1 MKKSKL
7 GVRTILLYFLI
18 PIIIFLTA
26 FYPSDKSTEIANN
39 ALLNAEKSKSLPEN
53 TEDGKLETK
62 KINDE
67 NDANYNQE
75 KDTGIDLFAPPKEVL
90 PKSAKDSI
98 LPKPSYLTAQSGGM
112 ERKKEKVYYE
122 PAERPNGY
130 YENNRM
136 RVEKQERVD
145 EATKM
150 AEIKRLV
157 EGIKNANS
165 PAEPAKTDKNDA
177 VALPEIID
185 PSQAGR
191 GGADRFFSTNNRFLS
206 TKSVMV
212 DLNTKNVVALAEIME
227 TKRVRENTSIRIKV
241 LETFKFGNTTIQSG
255 SFLTGICNFTGNGDR
270 LSITLN
276 SMVINSNY
284 LAVNG
289 KVLDMDGAN
298 GIQIYSMQEQKN
310 KNNVLSTIGQG
321 ASSQT
326 SPLYVMGSN
335 GTNVGSQVMGQVIG
349 GVASQT
355 LNAGQALLAQKLSK
369 LYADINAGHR
379 VYISISP
386 KNQ

>member
-1 MKKSKL
+1 MKKSNF

-26 FYPSDKSTEIANN
+26 FYPSDKSTELANN

-62 KINDE
+62 KKNDE

-98 LPKPSYLTAQSGGM
+98 LSKPSYITTQPRGVG
-112 ERKKEKVYYE
+112 RKKEKVYYE

-130 YENNRM
+130 YENNRL
-136 RVEKQERVD
+136 RVEKQEKED
-145 EATKM
+145 EAAKM
-150 AEIKRLV
+150 AEIKKLV
-157 EGIKNANS
+157 ENIKRANS
-165 PAEPAKTDKNDA
+165 PAQQAQTDKND
-177 VALPEIID
+177 VVELPEMIV

-191 GGADRFFSTNNRFLS
+191 GETERFFSTNNRFLS

-255 SFLTGICNFTGNGDR
+255 TFLTGICNFTGNGDR

-289 KVLDMDGAN
+289 TVLDMDGAN
-298 GIQIYSMQEQKN
+298 GIQIYGMQEQKN
-310 KNNVLSTIGQG
+310 KNTVLSRVGQG
-321 ASSQT
+321 ASSET
-326 SPLYVMGSN
+326 TPLYVMGNS
-335 GTNVGSQVMGQVIG
+335 GTNVGSQVIGQVIG

-369 LYADINAGHR
+369 LYADVNAGHR

>member
-1 MKKSKL
+1 MEKSN
-7 GVRTILLYFLI
+7 VSIRMILLYFLI
-18 PIIIFLTA
+18 PILIILTA
-26 FYPSDKSTEIANN
+26 FYPSDKSKELANN
-39 ALLNAEKSKSLPEN
+39 ALLNAEKSQGLPEN
-53 TEDGKLETK
+53 TEDGKLESK
-62 KINDE
+62 KVNQE

-75 KDTGIDLFAPPKEVL
+75 KGNSIDLFEKPQEVL

-98 LPKPSYLTAQSGGM
+98 IPTPINKTAPSGM
-112 ERKKEKVYYE
+112 GRKKEKVYYE

-130 YENNRM
+130 YENNRV
-136 RVEKQERVD
+136 RVEKQENEE
-145 EATKM
+145 EAKKM
-150 AEIKRLV
+150 AEIKKLV
-157 EGIKNANS
+157 EDIKTANS
-165 PAEPAKTDKNDA
+165 PVQQAKAENND
-177 VALPEIID
+177 VISLPEMID
-185 PSQAGR
+185 PSPSRR
-191 GGADRFFSTNNRFLS
+191 GSERFFSANNRSLS

-241 LETFKFGNTTIQSG
+241 LETIKFGNTTIQSG
-255 SFLTGICNFTGNGDR
+255 SYLTGICNFTGNGDR

-289 KVLDMDGAN
+289 SVLDMDGAN
-298 GIQIYSMQEQKN
+298 GIQIYGMQEQKN
-310 KNNVLSTIGQG
+310 KNTVLSHIGQG

-326 SPLYVMGSN
+326 TPLYMMGTG
-335 GTNVGSQVMGQVIG
+335 GTNVSQQVLGQVIG

-369 LYADINAGHR
+369 LYADINAGHK
-379 VYISISP
+379 VYISIST

>member
-1 MKKSKL
+1 MEKSKL
-7 GVRTILLYFLI
+7 GIRTILLYFLV

-26 FYPSDKSTEIANN
+26 FYPSNESTELANN
-39 ALLNAEKSKSLPEN
+39 ALLNAEKSKNLPEN

-75 KDTGIDLFAPPKEVL
+75 KDTGIDLFASPKEVL
-90 PKSAKDSI
+90 PKSATDSI
-98 LPKPSYLTAQSGGM
+98 PAPISKTAQSGGVG
-112 ERKKEKVYYE
+112 RKKEKVYYE

-130 YENNRM
+130 YENNRI
-136 RVEKQERVD
+136 RVEKEERED
-145 EATKM
+145 EAKKM

-157 EGIKNANS
+157 EDIKNANS
-165 PAEPAKTDKNDA
+165 PTQQAKTDKND
-177 VALPEIID
+177 VIALPEMIN

-191 GGADRFFSTNNRFLS
+191 GGAERFFSANNRSLS

-241 LETFKFGNTTIQSG
+241 LETIKFGNTTIQSG
-255 SFLTGICNFTGNGDR
+255 SYLTGICNFTGNGDR

-289 KVLDMDGAN
+289 NVLDMDGAN
-298 GIQIYSMQEQKN
+298 GIQIYGMQEQKN
-310 KNNVLSTIGQG
+310 KNNVLSNVGQG

-326 SPLYVMGSN
+326 TPLYMMGA
-335 GTNVGSQVMGQVIG
+335 GGANVGSQVLGQVIG

-355 LNAGQALLAQKLSK
+355 LNAGQAILAQKLSK
-369 LYADINAGHR
+369 LYADVNAGHR